1 MALGNNEIRLE
12 NVRLAFPK
20 LWTPEPF
27 PGGNDPTPYFSATF
41 LLPKNHPQAK
51 ALDALMLRLAE
62 EKWGS
67 AKNVK
72 TAGGMISKGAAVLK
86 AAKAIGKVF
95 YRDGDSKA
103 EYEGFEGNMFVAAR
117 SKTRPNTF
125 DGMRNTTTEADGI
138 IFGGCYVNAIIST
151 YAYVKGNNGL
161 GAGLKG
167 VQYRG
172 KGDAFGGGG
181 APADSEDFDE
191 IGAPDSE
198 DGSDP
203 LAA

>member
-1 MALGNNEIRLE
+1 MPLGNNEIRLE

-27 PGGNDPTPYFSATF
+27 PGGTDPTPYFSASF
-41 LLPKNHPQAK
+41 ILPKDHPQCA
-51 ALDALMLRLAE
+51 ALDKLMKDIAIA
-62 EKWGS
+62 KWGPQ
-67 AKNVK
+67 
-72 TAGGMISKGAAVLK
+72 KGPLILK
-86 AAKAIGKVF
+86 SAKAIGKVF

-125 DGMRNTTTEADGI
+125 DGMRNTVTEADGT
-138 IFGGCYVNAIIST
+138 IFGGCYVNAIISA
-151 YAYVKGNNGL
+151 YAYTKGNNGL

-167 VQYRG
+167 VQFKR

-191 IGAPDSE
+191 LGAPD
-198 DGSDP
+198 DGESGDDP